1 MYKGRDMRYI
11 NYIERKPTIMTLN
24 FQTTKDQGIQG
35 FNHFVDTL
43 NASYVNTGFMGLGRR
58 GLNWED
64 TMGAKLN
71 IVWAAGSDLTS
82 VLNGRVDNARTQAEE
97 TWFANRLSE
106 VKDALDAICLV
117 ASTVLDDFSDFEYNA
132 YTESTLQF
140 LTNDLGLDSNGY
152 DYTQV
157 LSRVSLEIARD
168 TIVGTLKR
176 SDFRTEAEVIGTVAE
191 SFSTLI
197 TDICA
202 KDDRIACAST
212 TRETVAPAP
221 ANNLQSIF
229 DSL

>member
-1 MYKGRDMRYI
+1 
-11 NYIERKPTIMTLN
+11 
-24 FQTTKDQGIQG
+24 
-35 FNHFVDTL
+35 
-43 NASYVNTGFMGLGRR
+43 
-58 GLNWED
+58 
-64 TMGAKLN
+64 MGAKLN
-71 IVWAAGSDLTS
+71 IIWTAGSDLSS
-82 VLNGRVDNARTQAEE
+82 VLRGRVDNARTQAEE

-117 ASTVLDDFSDFEYNA
+117 ASTVLNEFSDFEYNA

-168 TIVGTLKR
+168 SVVGSLKN
-176 SDFRTEAEVIGTVAE
+176 SDFRTEADVIGSVAE
-191 SFSTLI
+191 AFSTLI

-202 KDDRIACAST
+202 KDDRIANTSA
-212 TRETVAPAP
+212 TREVVASAP

-229 DSL
+229 NTL